1 MLSDVEE
8 DFLLDESS
16 VLAFLVDC
24 EMENEAV
31 VQPTVFSTSMP
42 TQCDALTAT
51 WSDSSSSVSSPDKA
65 PAKKSWRQ
73 RRKDEVLSLREVV
86 KQLSAELER
95 LKIAGGVHSTL
106 PNALKT
112 APKFVLKA
120 QAGHKTEASMMW
132 EQIAGRQSML
142 RLSSE
147 EENTKLR
154 EAVTRHLQQA
164 KSLQRAIKRKLK
176 EDMMSSSLDFIKRNR
191 LNARG
196 IAPPLDNKE
205 VFDKLLAGID
215 SVYQGVDAF
224 FEDTGMHTLSCPG
237 RRNNTAISRVSKGV
251 FVEFLDSYAL
261 PFDVRQT
268 TKAIWTPEEDR
279 SGHDNLYFL
288 QSFTAG
294 NNTQMRSM
302 AFAFSMEGVD
312 FRVVMRAVTRKYI
325 ENGRTV
331 FIKRTLIQPI
341 YGEMSISL
349 IETSRQVLKRGDL
362 SAVGPTTV
370 MQTHREATIH
380 GDLTVLDPT
389 KYPSVDIGVKNW
401 ESSISRYNNGFKE
414 FNQIILQL
422 LARIPTTPPCHR
434 PLRRRVGLHQTE
446 GAIWTATDKSEDAA
460 VLLLQ
465 VSCLELYCR
474 Q

>member
-1 MLSDVEE
+1 MRVGALHTSECFE
-8 DFLLDESS
+8 D
-16 VLAFLVDC
+16 
-24 EMENEAV
+24 
-31 VQPTVFSTSMP
+31 ST
-42 TQCDALTAT
+42 
-51 WSDSSSSVSSPDKA
+51 
-65 PAKKSWRQ
+65 
-73 RRKDEVLSLREVV
+73 EVCAQGTSRS
-86 KQLSAELER
+86 QD
-95 LKIAGGVHSTL
+95 GGV
-106 PNALKT
+106 NDVGANRR
-112 APKFVLKA
+112 
-120 QAGHKTEASMMW
+120 
-132 EQIAGRQSML
+132 RQSML

-205 VFDKLLAGID
+205 LLAGID

-224 FEDTGMHTLSCPG
+224 FEDTECTRCHVQDGE
-237 RRNNTAISRVSKGV
+237 NNTAISRVSKGV

-279 SGHDNLYFL
+279 SATITFTFC
-288 QSFTAG
+288 SFTAG

-401 ESSISRYNNGFKE
+401 ESSISRY
-414 FNQIILQL
+414 
-422 LARIPTTPPCHR
+422 T
-434 PLRRRVGLHQTE
+434 TE

-460 VLLLQ
+460 NFTADNNTRMRSICCTYLLGGFDFCIVMRDVFLKYVEQDVFIRRTPIEPIRGLASVTFIETNRLVIQRGNCQVLGQLQ
-465 VSCLELYCR
+465 
-474 Q
+474 